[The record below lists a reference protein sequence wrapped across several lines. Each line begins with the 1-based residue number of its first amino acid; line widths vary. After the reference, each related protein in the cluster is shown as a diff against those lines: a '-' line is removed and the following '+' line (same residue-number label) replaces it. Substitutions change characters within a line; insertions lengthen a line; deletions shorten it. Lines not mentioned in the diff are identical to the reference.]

1 MRQKLEQQLCFE
13 VYKAANQFT
22 KLYAKTLQPFGLTY
36 PQYIVL
42 LALADEDSQTTSSLC
57 QKLGLGIGTLNP
69 VLQKLVEKGL
79 LKKEP
84 SPKDKRASYFS
95 LTEAA
100 KALQPTIEQAIID
113 KLFCF
118 DFLPAEGPELKERL
132 RQLNEFLGMMNK
144 EETV

>member
-1 MRQKLEQQLCFE
+1 MMQKLEQQLCFE

-36 PQYIVL
+36 PQYLVL
-42 LALADEDSQTTSSLC
+42 LALDDEGSQTTSSLC

-79 LKKEP
+79 LEKEP
-84 SPKDKRASYFS
+84 SKKDKRASYFS
-95 LTEAA
+95 LTKAA
-100 KALQPTIEQAIID
+100 KTLQPTIEQTIVK

-118 DFLPAEGPELKERL
+118 DFLPTEGPVLKERL
-132 RQLNEFLGMMNK
+132 QQLNEFLEMMNK
-144 EETV
+144 EERV

>member
-79 LKKEP
+79 LTKEP
-84 SPKDKRASYFS
+84 SPNDKRASYFS

-100 KALQPTIEQAIID
+100 KSLQPTIEQAIID

-118 DFLPAEGPELKERL
+118 DFLPTEGPELKGRL
-132 RQLNEFLGMMNK
+132 QQLNEFLGMMNK